1 LKNVVLLQP
10 KIGDMDQFRDRP
22 TPPMGLLTAMSMFD
36 PGLEVRV
43 VDQRL
48 DRGWRAR
55 VVAAVDADTVAAGVT
70 TLTGGMILHALD
82 MAAEVRRVSEIPI
95 VWGGV
100 HPSLL
105 PGQTIEHPLVDYLVQ
120 GEGEA
125 AFAALIRA
133 LAAGRGG
140 EGIPGVWYQI
150 EGRVEHTPRAT
161 LMGMDELPPAPY
173 GAIDMEPYIGRFQG
187 QRMLS
192 YQTSR
197 GCPYSCRYCYNSVY
211 NLGRWRAM
219 DPERVIAELAELRQT
234 YDVGVVYLL
243 DDNFFIH
250 KARAMRILEG
260 LRALGLRTVLQGVDV
275 ETFAALSDDEL
286 SFIERAGVMRVS
298 VGVESG
304 DDRVRAELLNK
315 RGDLALLK
323 QQLRRLAG
331 RELRV
336 LTSFVIGFPGETL
349 DEIRASVDL
358 AMWTLRLGDNYRM
371 PVLYNYVP
379 YPGTPTFNQL
389 RDEGFPFPETL
400 DGWGAYEWEKVIV
413 SAWSDEIRDYLERV
427 TFISRFLD
435 RKDEDFGF
443 GHHAM
448 RAAYRLYR
456 PLAWLRMS
464 RGLLRPLPERALY
477 HQLRDRVAP

>member
-1 LKNVVLLQP
+1 
-10 KIGDMDQFRDRP
+10 MDQFRDRP
-22 TPPMGLLTAMSMFD
+22 TPPMGLLTAMSMLG
-36 PGLEVRV
+36 PGVEVRLI
-43 VDQRL
+43 DQRL
-48 DRGWRAR
+48 DRDWRAH
-55 VVAAVDADTVAAGVT
+55 VAAAIDAETVAVGIT
-70 TLTGGMILHALD
+70 TLTGRMVLHALD
-82 MAAEVRRVSEIPI
+82 MAAAVRRVSDVPI

-105 PGQTIEHPLVDYLVQ
+105 PEQAIEHPLVDYVVE
-120 GEGEA
+120 GEGEV
-125 AFAALIRA
+125 AFAALVQA
-133 LAAGRGG
+133 LASGRRD
-140 EGIPGVWYQI
+140 EPVPGVWRKLD
-150 EGRVEHTPRAT
+150 GRVEHTPRAA
-161 LMGMDELPPAPY
+161 LLDVDELPPVPY

-187 QRMLS
+187 ERMLS

-197 GCPYSCRYCYNSVY
+197 GCPHSCRYCYNNVF

-219 DPERVIAELAELRQT
+219 DPERVLAELAELRRT
-234 YDVGVVYLL
+234 YDIGVVYLL

-260 LRALGLRTVLQGVDV
+260 LSALGLRTVLQGVDV

-286 SFIERAGVMRVS
+286 SFIERAGVTRVS

-304 DDRVRAELLNK
+304 ADRVRAKLLNK
-315 RGDLALLK
+315 RGDLPLLK

-331 RELRV
+331 RRIRV
-336 LTSFVIGFPGETL
+336 LASFVIGFPGETL

-358 AMWTLRLGDNYRM
+358 ALWTLRLGDNFRM

-379 YPGTPTFNQL
+379 YPGTPTFNEL
-389 RDEGFPFPETL
+389 RDSGFPFPEKL
-400 DGWGAYEWEKVIV
+400 EGWGHYEWEEVIV
-413 SAWSDEIRDYLERV
+413 SSQSDEIRDYLERV

-443 GHHAM
+443 GHRAM

-456 PLAWLRMS
+456 PFAWLRMS
-464 RGLLRPLPERALY
+464 SGLLRPLPERALY
-477 HQLRDRVAP
+477 DQLRDRVAP